1 MTSVVVRSVL
11 AVAVVALAASPS
23 ALARDYAGF
32 ARNVIPSGQ
41 YGAVPPPPEADDQAL
56 MYDRL
61 TPLFGSVRDSDLI
74 KYFKPETFGTRG
86 QGPTR
91 REAVPRP
98 GVRIVRDRWNVPH
111 IIGKTR
117 ADVAWGAGWVTIEDR
132 YLLIGLARNATALAA
147 LDVPGLDPFGVA
159 LSGQRFEPSR
169 QTEAFLARQTGL
181 LRRQGRKGR
190 QLLRD
195 IDAYIAGGNAYYR
208 ATDRP
213 DKPLTRNDVYAVNA
227 FAGRLFGRG
236 GGDEA
241 SRSMF
246 LDSLEK
252 RLGRRRGTSV
262 WTDLR
267 ERLDPEAPVT
277 IEKSFPYQNRLPRRR
292 TGNRV
297 LDAGSF
303 RAWDSAPAAS
313 ARARTAV
320 MPSPPHASNFLM
332 VGAKRS
338 ATGHPLFVAGP
349 QIGYFYPGL
358 TLEMDL
364 HGGGIDT
371 RGASAPGFPGYMLIG
386 RGQDFAW
393 SLTSA
398 GNDMIDEYVE
408 TLCGSDTR
416 YRYKGRCRPMG
427 TFNAGTLAGRRVS
440 FRTTVHGPVTGY
452 ATVGGKRV
460 AITEKRSSR
469 GRDILWQLL
478 FQDLSMN
485 RPRGARQFLRSA
497 ASSPF
502 TFNVAY
508 ADDRDIAMFSA
519 GRLPIRA
526 PGVDPSLPTDG
537 RGAHEWRGFLPA
549 RRHPQQINPK
559 SGVLVNWNNKPA
571 RNFPAADDQ
580 WGYGSIYRS
589 DMLSAGLAKRRRH
602 TLATVVS
609 AMNQAATTDYRV
621 AHPWPVV
628 ADVLRK
634 GGLNP
639 PSVRARRMYELLNE
653 WRGRGAS
660 RLDRALDGKIDHPG
674 AAIIDAA
681 WPRITDAVLSPVL
694 GPLVNDPTGM
704 GSKSGGPT
712 TQFIGGR
719 GWYVHKDLR
728 TLLGRRVKGR
738 YANRYCGRGKLAPC
752 KTAIWAALEAAGAE
766 LAAAQGL
773 DPAAWRADATAERMH
788 FDPGVLGTTMRF
800 ANRPSGIQQVLWFK
814 GHRRR

>member
-1 MTSVVVRSVL
+1 M
-11 AVAVVALAASPS
+11 
-23 ALARDYAGF
+23 
-32 ARNVIPSGQ
+32 
-41 YGAVPPPPEADDQAL
+41 
-56 MYDRL
+56 
-61 TPLFGSVRDSDLI
+61 
-74 KYFKPETFGTRG
+74 
-86 QGPTR
+86 
-91 REAVPRP
+91 
-98 GVRIVRDRWNVPH
+98 
-111 IIGKTR
+111 
-117 ADVAWGAGWVTIEDR
+117 
-132 YLLIGLARNATALAA
+132 
-147 LDVPGLDPFGVA
+147 
-159 LSGQRFEPSR
+159 
-169 QTEAFLARQTGL
+169 
-181 LRRQGRKGR
+181 
-190 QLLRD
+190 
-195 IDAYIAGGNAYYR
+195 
-208 ATDRP
+208 
-213 DKPLTRNDVYAVNA
+213 
-227 FAGRLFGRG
+227 
-236 GGDEA
+236 
-241 SRSMF
+241 
-246 LDSLEK
+246 
-252 RLGRRRGTSV
+252 
-262 WTDLR
+262 
-267 ERLDPEAPVT
+267 T

-332 VGAKRS
+332 VGRKRS

-416 YRYKGRCRPMG
+416 YRYKGRCRRMG
-427 TFNAGTLAGRRVS
+427 TFNAGTLDGRRVS

-460 AITEKRSSR
+460 AIAEKRSSR
-469 GRDILWQLL
+469 GRDILWQLM

-485 RPRGARQFLRSA
+485 RPRSARQFLRSA

-519 GRLPIRA
+519 GRLPLRA

-549 RRHPQQINPK
+549 RRHPQVINPK
-559 SGVLVNWNNKPA
+559 SGALVNWNNKPA

-589 DMLSAGLAKRRRH
+589 DMLETGIAKRRRH
-602 TLATVVS
+602 TLASVVS
-609 AMNQAATTDYRV
+609 AMNQAATTDFRA

-628 ADVLRK
+628 AEVLRK
-634 GGLNP
+634 GGLSP
-639 PSVRARRMYELLNE
+639 PSARARRMYELLNDF
-653 WRGRGAS
+653 RRRGAS

-704 GSKSGGPT
+704 GSKAGGPT

-738 YANRYCGRGKLAPC
+738 YANRYCGRGRLAPC
-752 KTAIWAALEAAGAE
+752 KTALWAALEAAGTE
-766 LAAAQGL
+766 LAAAQGA
-773 DPAAWRADATAERMH
+773 DPDAWRADATAERIH
-788 FDPGVLGTTMRF
+788 FDPGVLPTTIRF
-800 ANRPSGIQQVLWFK
+800 TNRPSGIQQVLWFK